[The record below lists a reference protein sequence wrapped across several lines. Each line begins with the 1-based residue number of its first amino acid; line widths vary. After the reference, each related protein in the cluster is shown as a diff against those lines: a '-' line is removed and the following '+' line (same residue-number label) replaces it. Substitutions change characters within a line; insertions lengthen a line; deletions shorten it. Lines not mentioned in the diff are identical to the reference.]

1 MSDCDLLVIGA
12 GAAGIAAA
20 RTALAAGA
28 RVRVLEARTRPGGRA
43 LTDPRFGTP
52 FDLGATWL
60 HWAERNPLTEL
71 ARALGIGLIDA
82 DARRREASF
91 IGTRRITPEEDAGY
105 DRAWAAFEAAIAAHR
120 GPDVAVAEVIPRGG
134 PWDATVAAWQGEVIA
149 AWSLDAMGVEDFRAN
164 ILRGSNLL
172 PEGGTGALLAR
183 LGAGLPVTLNAE
195 VTRLAWGGR
204 EAVAEGGFGRLAARA
219 VVCTLP
225 TSLLAAGAIRFDPPL
240 PAATLEAAHALP
252 MGAAIKVALKAA
264 GADRLG
270 LAPNTSTDRQ
280 VARGEALIPIS
291 FWPGGHDI
299 ASGWIGGP
307 LAEAVEREGPAA
319 AEALLRA
326 EIAAR
331 LGAAAPRAFRPGALV
346 SAWSTDRF
354 SRGAYTHGRI
364 GSGGA
369 RAVLAAPLAGGRLCL
384 AGEAAATDGLAA
396 TLAGAWNS
404 GSAAARVALAAL
416 A

>member
-1 MSDCDLLVIGA
+1 MSGPDILVIGA

-28 RVRVLEARTRPGGRA
+28 RVQVLEARRRIGGRA
-43 LTDPRFGTP
+43 LTDASLGPP

-60 HWAERNPLTEL
+60 HWAERNPLAAL
-71 ARALGIGLIDA
+71 ARELGIGLVDA
-82 DARRREASF
+82 DARRRERSF
-91 IGTRRITPEEDAGY
+91 REGRPVSAAEAAEYDA
-105 DRAWAAFEAAIAAHR
+105 AWAAFEAAIAAHD
-120 GPDVAVAEVIPRGG
+120 GPDVAVAEVVPKGG

-149 AWSLDAMGVEDFRAN
+149 ASPLAAMGILDFRAN
-164 ILRGSNLL
+164 LLRGSNLL

-183 LGAGLPVTLNAE
+183 LGAGLPVALGAE
-195 VTRLAWGGR
+195 VARLAWGGR

-240 PAATLEAAHALP
+240 PPAVLEAAAALP
-252 MGAAIKVALKAA
+252 LGAAVKVALKAA
-264 GADRLG
+264 GGDRLG
-270 LAPNTSTDRQ
+270 LEADTATDRQ
-280 VARGEALIPIS
+280 VAPGEPLVPIT

-299 ASGWIGGP
+299 ATGWIGGP
-307 LAEAVEREGPAA
+307 LACEIEREGPAA

-331 LGAAAPRAFRPGALV
+331 LGHAAPRAFRPGALV
-346 SAWSTDRF
+346 SAWGRDPF
-354 SRGAYTHGRI
+354 SRGAYSHGRI
-364 GSGGA
+364 GCGAA

-404 GSAAARVALAAL
+404 GVAAARAALRALA
-416 A
+416 

>member
-1 MSDCDLLVIGA
+1 MSDTDLLVIGA

-20 RTALAAGA
+20 RAALAAGA
-28 RVRVLEARTRPGGRA
+28 RVRVLEARPRLGGRA
-43 LTDPRFGTP
+43 LTDASLGTP

-60 HWAERNPLTEL
+60 HWAERNPLAEA

-91 IGTRRITPEEDAGY
+91 IGTRRITAEEEAEY
-105 DRAWAAFEAAIAAHR
+105 DLAWAAFEAAVAAHR
-120 GPDVAVAEVIPRGG
+120 GADVAVAGIVPRGG

-149 AWSLDAMGVEDFRAN
+149 AWPLGAMGVEDFRAN
-164 ILRGSNLL
+164 LLRGSNLL
-172 PEGGTGALLAR
+172 AEGGIGALLAR
-183 LGAGLPVTLNAE
+183 LGAGLPVTLGAE

-204 EAVAEGGFGRLAARA
+204 EAVAEGGFGRIAARA

-225 TSLLAAGAIRFDPPL
+225 TSLLAADAIRFDPPL
-240 PAATLEAAHALP
+240 PAATLAAAHALP
-252 MGAAIKVALKAA
+252 MGAAIKVALRAA

-270 LAPNTSTDRQ
+270 LGPDTSTDRQ
-280 VARGEALIPIS
+280 VVPGEALIPIT

-307 LAEAVEREGPAA
+307 LALEIEREGPAA

-364 GSGGA
+364 GCADA
-369 RAVLAAPLAGGRLCL
+369 RRVLAAPLAGGRLCL

-404 GSAAARVALAAL
+404 GVTAARTALAAL

>member
-1 MSDCDLLVIGA
+1 MSGTDILVIGA

-28 RVRVLEARTRPGGRA
+28 RVQVLEARRRIGGRA
-43 LTDPRFGTP
+43 LTDGSLGAP

-60 HWAERNPLTEL
+60 HWAERNPLAAL
-71 ARALGIGLIDA
+71 ARQLGIGLVDA
-82 DARRREASF
+82 DASRRERSF
-91 IGTRRITPEEDAGY
+91 VGARPLTAAEQAAYDA
-105 DRAWAAFEAAIAAHR
+105 AWAAFEAAIAAYR
-120 GPDVAVAEVIPRGG
+120 GPDVAVADAVPRGG

-149 AWSLDAMGVEDFRAN
+149 AWPLAAMGILDFRAN
-164 ILRGSNLL
+164 LLRGSNLL
-172 PEGGTGALLAR
+172 PAGGTGALLAR
-183 LGAGLPVTLNAE
+183 LGAGLPVALGAE
-195 VTRLAWGGR
+195 VTRLAWGGA

-225 TSLLAAGAIRFDPPL
+225 TSLVAAGAIRFDPPL
-240 PAATLEAAHALP
+240 PPAVLEAAHALP
-252 MGAAIKVALKAA
+252 LGAAVKVALQAA
-264 GADRLG
+264 GGDRLG

-280 VARGEALIPIS
+280 VAPGEALIPIT

-299 ASGWIGGP
+299 ATGWIGGP
-307 LAEAVEREGPAA
+307 LALEVEREGPAA

-331 LGAAAPRAFRPGALV
+331 LGHAAARAFRPGALV
-346 SAWSTDRF
+346 SAWGRDPF
-354 SRGAYTHGRI
+354 SRGAYSHGRI
-364 GSGGA
+364 GCGAA

-404 GSAAARVALAAL
+404 GERAARAAL
-416 A
+416 AVLA